1 MVPATQSLL
10 KVIFTLPLV
19 IYMVVMEVRILT
31 YQIFVA
37 SFFVVGTTAQVW
49 IPMLLVA
56 PMQAVVVL
64 GIIKERSKL
73 MQVGRTY
80 MISRTPTLLPTLTLW
95 RTPMI

>member
-1 MVPATQSLL
+1 LL

-19 IYMVVMEVRILT
+19 IYTVVMEVRILT

-49 IPMLLVA
+49 ILMPLVV

-73 MQVGRTY
+73 
-80 MISRTPTLLPTLTLW
+80 I
-95 RTPMI
+95 